1 MSSEV
6 APVKVVILDKE
17 YRIAC
22 PDSEKKSLME
32 SSQLLD
38 DEMRKIRSAGKVIG
52 TDRIAVMAALNL
64 AHDLLQ
70 QRCDKQSTRQSL
82 QTRIQRLQ
90 DRIDIALSSGDSA

>member
-1 MSSEV
+1 MSAE
-6 APVKVVILDKE
+6 ATPVKITILGKE

-22 PDSEKKSLME
+22 PETERQSLME

-70 QRCDKQSTRQSL
+70 QRCDKQNTRQSL

-90 DRIDIALSSGDSA
+90 DRIDMALNHSDPA